1 MLKKYRGF
9 EIGDFIKI
17 TNYAG
22 CALWVYDGAYAT
34 IGKETPHRTCEDK
47 NKVWR
52 LKRIIRPFE
61 ISSHERRTLFYL
73 ESGDDYVI
81 VEVPR
86 YNTYYEKISTYFLKY
101 NKKP

>member
-1 MLKKYRGF
+1 MLKEYRGF

-17 TNYAG
+17 TNYAC
-22 CALWVYDGAYAT
+22 CALWYYDGAYAS
-34 IGKETPHRTCEDK
+34 IGKETPHRRCEDK

-61 ISSHERRTLFYL
+61 ISSHEVRTLFYL

-81 VEVPR
+81 VEVPWINI
-86 YNTYYEKISTYFLKY
+86 YFEKISTYLFKY